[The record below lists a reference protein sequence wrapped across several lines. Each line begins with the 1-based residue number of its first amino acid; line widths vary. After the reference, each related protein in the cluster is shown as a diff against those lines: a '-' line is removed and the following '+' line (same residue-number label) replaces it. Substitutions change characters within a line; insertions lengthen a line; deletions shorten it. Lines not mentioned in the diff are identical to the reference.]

1 MSIYHEKQVGSYCRL
16 HAINNLIGKKLV
28 STSEFDKLCDNYDK
42 IKKYIKGTS
51 KNRHYFI
58 NNGGTDNIF
67 GFVLENKGYKP
78 YMVHYNFYKQ
88 KRLND
93 SDVTFG
99 CIVYNRSHTICV
111 KRIDGILYKIDSMG
125 RRPMKTSMRH
135 FGRKGF
141 GIINVTFL

>member
-28 STSEFDKLCDNYDK
+28 STLEFDKLCDNYDK

-78 YMVHYNFYKQ
+78 NMVHYNFYKQ

-93 SDVTFG
+93 GDVTFG
-99 CIVYNRSHTICV
+99 CIVYNRGHTFCV
-111 KRIDGILYKIDSMG
+111 KRVGKILYKIDSLQ
-125 RRPMKTSMRH
+125 RIVFPTSIKQ
-135 FGRKGF
+135 FLRKGF
-141 GIINVTFL
+141 GIINLKF